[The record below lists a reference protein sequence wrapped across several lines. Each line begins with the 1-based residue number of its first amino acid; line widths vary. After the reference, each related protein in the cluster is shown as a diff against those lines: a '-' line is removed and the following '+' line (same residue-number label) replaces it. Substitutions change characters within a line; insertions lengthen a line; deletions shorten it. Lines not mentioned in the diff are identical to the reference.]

1 MVQMRWHLLHLLVQM
16 RLHYQLA
23 YNIRFGTRFHSA
35 TWSGSILY
43 QVMALVQIRL
53 HYYQLAYD
61 IRFGRLSDSAIL
73 ERVHLYQVM
82 WDDIAGT
89 NEVAFV
95 AFTGTNEVA
104 LSSCI

>member
-1 MVQMRWHLLHLLVQM
+1 M
-16 RLHYQLA
+16 
-23 YNIRFGTRFHSA
+23 
-35 TWSGSILY
+35 Y

-53 HYYQLAYD
+53 HYYHLAYD

-82 WDDIAGT
+82 WDDIPGT

-95 AFTGTNEVA
+95 AFTGTNEDA